1 MRTHPNHDSTLGT
14 QDWTH
19 IIFSNPQDLKTQKI
33 KRCVAKKIVRSS
45 AVSQNRSTS
54 SPVYLYLLSYYT
66 APLLLAMS
74 SSSSTSSSSSNVLLS
89 PYLVGRILSY
99 NVGSTAD
106 LARLRL
112 ALSNSTIDPYLTQ
125 AVVES
130 AHFIRIPGRRSLN
143 ESFVNELPKYELEW
157 DEDEDEEVDGPEPL
171 LEVAWRDI
179 QDSRKLVEGV
189 AIVDRLLT
197 TEVVQT
203 LNERIDAFAHPKS
216 IDDLAHPNSN
226 NVVLDIVHPA
236 LYVYVKDQTPRRK
249 KLDEEPPCVFSTAA
263 DTGIQ
268 EQEDRKDFWGRTYE
282 TSRYQWLPTYFTI
295 SPSGSCSISDYINN
309 LSPRNHPLNAP
320 LYDSLAKLFEQCLP
334 FIESV
339 YSYVRTVR
347 PKMRD
352 GPEDEMAGEAGYRPL
367 DVKPCSLRGQKLQ
380 VITKIVDYVLQPGQ
394 SHTGVWHVE
403 GMSHEE
409 IVLTA
414 LYIAD
419 RDESIEGAALQ
430 FKRAFFSD
438 EVTHLFWNLPQAR
451 PEAVEERMATGLTPL
466 GTVETPKGR
475 LIVFPNSHVHRV
487 EEMVNSDIG
496 ANGKAAKR
504 RIVVFF
510 LVNPLRRIVSTREV
524 APQQVSEG
532 GSMELDDALAHRLQL
547 MEERKFHKQDWN
559 VREIELCEH

>member
-1 MRTHPNHDSTLGT
+1 MMSR
-14 QDWTH
+14 
-19 IIFSNPQDLKTQKI
+19 F
-33 KRCVAKKIVRSS
+33 RCREKSS
-45 AVSQNRSTS
+45 ICKEEPIAS
-54 SPVYLYLLSYYT
+54 SVYLYLLSKYI

-74 SSSSTSSSSSNVLLS
+74 SSSSTSSSSSSVLLS

-112 ALSNSTIDPYLTQ
+112 AVRNSVIDPYLTR

-157 DEDEDEEVDGPEPL
+157 DEDEDEEVNGPEELL
-171 LEVAWRDI
+171 LENAWRDI
-179 QDSRKLVEGV
+179 QESRKLVEGV

-236 LYVYVKDQTPRRK
+236 LYVYVKDQTPLRK

-263 DTGIQ
+263 NISIQ
-268 EQEDRKDFWGRTYE
+268 EQQDRKDFWGRTYE

-320 LYDSLAKLFEQCLP
+320 LYESLAKLFEQCLP

-347 PKMRD
+347 PKMMEGTFD
-352 GPEDEMAGEAGYRPL
+352 VFDVAGTTDAPGSRPL
-367 DVKPCSLRGQKLQ
+367 DVKRYSLRGQKLQ
-380 VITKIVDYVLQPGQ
+380 VITKVVDYVLQPGQ
-394 SHTGVWHVE
+394 SHSGVWHVE

-430 FKRAFFSD
+430 FKRAFFLD
-438 EVTHLFWNLPQAR
+438 EARHLFWSVPQSR
-451 PEAVEERMATGLTPL
+451 PEAVEQRIHTGLTPL

-487 EEMVNSDIG
+487 EEMLNSDIG
-496 ANGKAAKR
+496 ENGKVAKR